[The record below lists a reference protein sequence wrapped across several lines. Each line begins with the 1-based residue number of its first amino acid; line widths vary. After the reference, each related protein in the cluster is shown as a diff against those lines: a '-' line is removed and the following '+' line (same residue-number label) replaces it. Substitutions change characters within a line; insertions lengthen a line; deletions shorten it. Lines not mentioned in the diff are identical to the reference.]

1 MENTLFE
8 SPVITLP
15 VIIKEKILEEGAI
28 SFHDFMEMALY
39 YPETGYYMSKEGRIG
54 ASGDYYTSPVI
65 TPILGEMIGR
75 QLEEM
80 WHILGENSFT
90 IVEYGA
96 GDGSLC
102 NDILNYLKNNSALY
116 DNLIYYIIEK
126 STTAGEKAK
135 RRLTEKVRWIENIDE
150 IKPFNGCIL
159 SNEVLDNFSV
169 HRVVM
174 KNDLMEVYVG
184 YEDGFFEFLKPA
196 PPMLKEYFEE
206 LDVALPNGFSTEVN
220 MEAIDWLKQISDAL
234 QKGFVLTIDYGY
246 ASNELYSSGKRAGT
260 LTCYNNHTVN
270 DNLYDNIGEQDI
282 TAHVN
287 FSALCHWGL
296 KYGLDY
302 CGFIHQSYFL
312 LALGLNEYL
321 RNTEKKADYNYL
333 DEKQKTFFINT
344 FMVDI
349 GNKLKVLIQQKGL
362 PLQKLLGLKFMFRK
376 IY

>member
-1 MENTLFE
+1 MVSALLET
-8 SPVITLP
+8 PVITLP
-15 VIIKEKILEEGAI
+15 EIIKEKILEEGPI

-39 YPETGYYMSKEGRIG
+39 YPETGYYTSSRNKIG
-54 ASGDYYTSPVI
+54 PNGDYYTSPDI
-65 TPILGEMIGR
+65 TPILGEMIGK

-80 WHILGENSFT
+80 WNILDKKPFS

-102 NDILNYLKNNSALY
+102 RDILHYLKCNPELY
-116 DNLIYYIIEK
+116 ENLDYYIIEK
-126 STTAGEKAK
+126 SPSAREKEK
-135 RRLTEKVRWIENIDE
+135 KLLTEKVRWVESIRDIAP
-150 IKPFNGCIL
+150 INGCIV
-159 SNEVLDNFSV
+159 SNEVLDNFPV

-174 KNDLMEVYVG
+174 QEDLMEVNVG
-184 YEDGFFEFLKPA
+184 YEDGFYEFLQPA
-196 PPMLKEYFEE
+196 PIVLKEYFSE
-206 LDVALPNGFSTEVN
+206 LNIILPQDFCTEVN
-220 MEAIDWLKQISDAL
+220 LEATKWLKEIAHGL

-246 ASNELYSSGKRAGT
+246 PSHELYRSDKRLGT
-260 LTCYNNHTVN
+260 LVCYNNHKIH
-270 DNLYDNIGEQDI
+270 DNIYSNPGKQDI

-321 RNTEKKADYNYL
+321 RKAEESNPDDYLN
-333 DEKQKTFFINT
+333 EQQKAFFINT

-362 PLQKLLGLKFMFRK
+362 PPQKLLGLKFMFRK
-376 IY
+376 LY